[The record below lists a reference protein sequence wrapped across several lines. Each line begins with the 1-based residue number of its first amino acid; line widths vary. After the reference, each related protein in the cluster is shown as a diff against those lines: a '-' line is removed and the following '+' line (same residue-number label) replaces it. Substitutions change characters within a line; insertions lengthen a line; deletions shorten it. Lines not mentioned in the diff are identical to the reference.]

1 MRQEMTQRQE
11 EMDRQREQMLETLK
25 TVDPSGYERQKA
37 QFERQK
43 RIRAIVTAFA
53 DKQID
58 ATAARAQ
65 LQPLVQAEVESQ
77 RGALDAQIVMLRKQ
91 LEELEGFKRDPAAY
105 VQRQID
111 LHLGLVQP
119 MPPGGPGGSA
129 ALPDAPPSLSPLAT
143 APEGSEGEGKV
154 LIKKRGSGSWDATP

>member
-25 TVDPSGYERQKA
+25 TVDPNGYEQQKA
-37 QFERQK
+37 QLERQ
-43 RIRAIVTAFA
+43 RHIRAIVTAFT

-65 LQPLVQAEVESQ
+65 LQPLVQAEAESQ
-77 RGALDAQIVMLRKQ
+77 HGALDAQIAMLRKQ

-105 VQRQID
+105 VQHQVE
-111 LHLGLVQP
+111 LYLGLVQP
-119 MPPGGPGGSA
+119 MPLGGPVGSA
-129 ALPDAPPSLSPLAT
+129 ALPAAPRRT
-143 APEGSEGEGKV
+143 
-154 LIKKRGSGSWDATP
+154 W